1 MLLGLRVQSKGVAG
15 GGLARASQAG
25 KRAGVMARREERSL
39 RTGCGVGFAG
49 KEAWVGWHPHEVHTA
64 LPGGSYFLRGAGSRR
79 ERPTC

>member
-15 GGLARASQAG
+15 SGLSRASQVA

-39 RTGCGVGFAG
+39 RTGVGFAG

-64 LPGGSYFLRGAGSRR
+64 PPGGSYFLRGAGSRR